1 MRSQVDLRLG
11 VFQNPPAVPG
21 DEAYARGTGIKG
33 GSGQSLASGE
43 CRVKG
48 VGESGLAEV
57 VEQPAE
63 ALDLGGF
70 GFRYGCSSEFRGIDG
85 FREFVKDGQDD
96 VESADVTGISDK
108 VEGGRLRR
116 GHGKHAGVAFAGLE
130 RSRCEI
136 PFPEKADGKTRQS
149 ERPFLPGDYDLELLD
164 LLVGSPMQGGGAQ
177 ETDVVGQV

>member
-1 MRSQVDLRLG
+1 
-11 VFQNPPAVPG
+11 
-21 DEAYARGTGIKG
+21 
-33 GSGQSLASGE
+33 
-43 CRVKG
+43 VKG

-70 GFRYGCSSEFRGIDG
+70 GFRDGCNSEFRGIDG

-130 RSRCEI
+130 RSGCEI
-136 PFPEKADGKTRQS
+136 PFPEKADGETRQS

-164 LLVGSPMQGGGAQ
+164 LLVGGPMQGGGAQ
-177 ETDVVGQV
+177 ETDVVGQVQRAHQVVQIPIGGRDSLHGELYGHDGVKTFTEPFYATFF